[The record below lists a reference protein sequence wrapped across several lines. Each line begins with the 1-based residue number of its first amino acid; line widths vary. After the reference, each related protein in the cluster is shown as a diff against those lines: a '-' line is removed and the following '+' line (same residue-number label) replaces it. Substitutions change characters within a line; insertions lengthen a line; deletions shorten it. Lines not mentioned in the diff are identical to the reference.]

1 MRLTGHKTRAL
12 FDRYDIVHESDLRA
26 ATAKLNALM
35 GTSSGPTRKANP
47 ASQRRGK
54 PEEIDVKEP
63 AIRAPSSVVEHVT
76 FNHGVLGSIPRG
88 PTMFSGVFLQKHE
101 TRARV

>member
-1 MRLTGHKTRAL
+1 MSGALRCRNLIRTGVPEKTPRLTGHKTRAL

-35 GTSSGPTRKANP
+35 STSSGPTRKAIP

-54 PEEIDVKEP
+54 PEEIGVKNP
-63 AIRAPSSVVEHVT
+63 QY
-76 FNHGVLGSIPRG
+76 G
-88 PTMFSGVFLQKHE
+88 PLAQW
-101 TRARV
+101 